1 MAKKAAKPARAAKA
15 RAKGKPVKKR
25 GTYQFLSWFLAP
37 LLYVVFFPT
46 ALVLTVGMIPT
57 MIAYFI
63 IDRTRKKY
71 TTKTVGWLNLAGAFA
86 ICMVMWK
93 GDHSTE
99 KAMELLGEPYSWVLM
114 YGAAA
119 IGWVLYF
126 GVHPVV
132 SAYLSV
138 KTDAKRKALRSR
150 QRELI
155 REWGDT
161 VRQGAQEWENESS
174 RTDGEDEQEEDEDAA
189 GPDGVPPEDD
199 VPAAGGKPGVAA
211 TG

>member
-1 MAKKAAKPARAAKA
+1 MAKKGAKKAQARK
-15 RAKGKPVKKR
+15 KGQQGTKR

-57 MIAYFI
+57 LIAYFI

-71 TTKTVGWLNLAGAFA
+71 ATKTVGWLNLAGAFA

-126 GVHPVV
+126 GVRPIV

-138 KTDAKRKALRSR
+138 KTDAKRNALRSR

-161 VRQGAQEWENESS
+161 VRQGAQEWENEHG
-174 RTDGEDEQEEDEDAA
+174 RADAGDEQDEDEEAA
-189 GPDGVPPEDD
+189 APDGGPPDD
-199 VPAAGGKPGVAA
+199 GVAPAGGKPGVAA

>member
-1 MAKKAAKPARAAKA
+1 MAKKAAKKAKA
-15 RAKGKPVKKR
+15 GKKGQPGKKR

-71 TTKTVGWLNLAGAFA
+71 ATKTVGWLNLAGAFA

-99 KAMELLGEPYSWVLM
+99 KAMELLGQPYSWVLM

-126 GVHPVV
+126 GVRPIV

-138 KTDAKRKALRSR
+138 KTDAKRTALRSR
-150 QRELI
+150 QRDLI

-161 VRQGAQEWENESS
+161 VRQGAQEWENEHG
-174 RTDGEDEQEEDEDAA
+174 RTEGEENQEEDEDSA
-189 GPDGVPPEDD
+189 GPDGAPADEEAA
-199 VPAAGGKPGVAA
+199 AAGGKPGVAA

>member
-1 MAKKAAKPARAAKA
+1 VAKKKAKTGKG
-15 RAKGKPVKKR
+15 AKGGPDKKR
-25 GTYQFLSWFLAP
+25 GTYHFLSWFLAP

-71 TTKTVGWLNLAGAFA
+71 ATKTVGWLNLAGAFA

-99 KAMELLGEPYSWVLM
+99 KAMELLAEPLSWVLM

-119 IGWVLYF
+119 IGWMLYF
-126 GVHPVV
+126 GVRPVV
-132 SAYLSV
+132 SAYLAV
-138 KTDAKRKALRSR
+138 KADAKRKTLRNR

-161 VRQGAQEWENESS
+161 VRQGAQEWESEHN
-174 RTDGEDEQEEDEDAA
+174 RADADEENPEDEDEADDHSPEKDTAA
-189 GPDGVPPEDD
+189 G
-199 VPAAGGKPGVAA
+199 AGGKRGVAA
-211 TG
+211 AG

>member
-1 MAKKAAKPARAAKA
+1 MAKKPKKPARAKAKA
-15 RAKGKPVKKR
+15 KPTKNRNV
-25 GTYQFLSWFLAP
+25 YHFLSWVLAP
-37 LLYVVFFPT
+37 LLFVVFFPT
-46 ALVLTVGMIPT
+46 ALVLTVGMVPT

-71 TTKTVGWLNLAGAFA
+71 ATKTVGWLNLAGAFA

-99 KAMELLGEPYSWVLM
+99 KAIELLSEPFSWVLM

-126 GVHPVV
+126 GVRPVV

-138 KTDAKRKALRSR
+138 KTEAKRKSLHTR

-161 VRQGAQEWENESS
+161 VRQGAQEWESEHA
-174 RTDGEDEQEEDEDAA
+174 RAEEEEDDGSTEDDEADEAPAEQDAA
-189 GPDGVPPEDD
+189 GS
-199 VPAAGGKPGVAA
+199 AAA

>member
-1 MAKKAAKPARAAKA
+1 MAKKGAKPAKAAKA
-15 RAKGKPVKKR
+15 PAKGKAAR
-25 GTYQFLSWFLAP
+25 NRRTYQFLSWFLAP

-46 ALVLTVGMIPT
+46 ALVVTVGMIPT

-71 TTKTVGWLNLAGAFA
+71 ATKTVGWLNLAGAFA

-99 KAMELLGEPYSWVLM
+99 KAMELLSEPLSWVLM

-119 IGWVLYF
+119 IGWTLYF
-126 GVHPVV
+126 GVRPIV

-138 KTDAKRKALRSR
+138 KTDANRKSLRSR
-150 QRELI
+150 QQELI

-161 VRQGAQEWENESS
+161 VRQGAQEWENEHA
-174 RTDGEDEQEEDEDAA
+174 RVDGNDEREEDEDVA
-189 GPDGVPPEDD
+189 GSDGGPAEED
-199 VPAAGGKPGVAA
+199 VAAGGKPGVAA